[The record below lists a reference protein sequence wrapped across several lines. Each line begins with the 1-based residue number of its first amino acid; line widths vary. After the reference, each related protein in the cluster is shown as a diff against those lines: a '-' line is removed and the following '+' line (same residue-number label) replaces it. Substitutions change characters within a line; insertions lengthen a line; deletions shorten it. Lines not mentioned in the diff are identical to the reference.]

1 MGEGLTAAA
10 ELNLNNYRNVD
21 KQLREATK
29 N

>member
-10 ELNLNNYRNVD
+10 EPNFNNYLNVD
-21 KQLREATK
+21 EQLREAPK